1 MSTDP
6 AAGLPDAEPAGEFV
20 PAGVREMGIDDA
32 FQLAVRLHQQERYE
46 GAHTLYQRIL
56 AAVPDHADAMG
67 LLGMLKHQLGRSD
80 EGLALIRAAIERVP
94 GFVGFH
100 INLGNVLVETNRL
113 DEALAAY
120 HRAAELAPGSAD
132 THSNIGAVY
141 RALGR
146 FDEARASYERAI
158 GLDGRH
164 IRAWNNLGLLHDAQ
178 GRLEDAMRAY
188 LTAIDLVPDSNMSAY
203 LLGMTF
209 YKLGQIPKAA
219 EVFRQWML
227 RDPSDPVP
235 AHLYTACSGQ
245 AMPERASDDY
255 IEASFDN
262 FAASFEQVLNEKLHY
277 RAPQLACDLLAAHLP
292 APARALDVL
301 DAGCGTGLCGPL
313 VAPWARRLVGVDL
326 SAGMLAKARQ
336 KGTYNEL
343 CKAELTGFLLQG
355 PASWQ
360 AIVCAD
366 TLCYFGDLS
375 KVMQA
380 ACAALVPGGT
390 MVFTVEALA
399 DDLAGQPALLPHGRY
414 AHGRAHLDHVL
425 AAVGLVTLDA
435 RREVLRNE
443 AGAPVNG
450 WLMAVR
456 RPMPAAAS

>member
-6 AAGLPDAEPAGEFV
+6 AAAAPDTGAAADFV
-20 PAGVREMGIDDA
+20 PAGVSEMGIDDA
-32 FQLAVRLHQQERYE
+32 LQLAVRLHQQERYD
-46 GAHTLYQRIL
+46 GARTLYLRIL
-56 AAVPDHADAMG
+56 AAMPDHADALG
-67 LLGMLKHQLGRSD
+67 LLGMLEHQLGRSD
-80 EGLALIRAAIERVP
+80 QGLALIRAAIDRVP
-94 GFVGFH
+94 GFAGFH
-100 INLGNVLVETNRL
+100 INLGNVLVETHRL

-120 HRAAELAPGSAD
+120 QRAAELAPGSAD

-146 FDEARASYERAI
+146 FDEAQASYEHAI
-158 GLDGRH
+158 ALDGRH
-164 IRAWNNLGLLHDAQ
+164 IRAWNNLGLLHDAR

-188 LTAIDLVPDSNMSAY
+188 LTAIDLVPDSGMSAY

-209 YKLGQIPKAA
+209 YKLGQIQKAA

-227 RDPSDPVP
+227 RDPTDPVP

-245 AMPERASDDY
+245 PMPERASDAY
-255 IEASFDN
+255 IEAAFDS

-336 KGTYNEL
+336 KGVYAEL
-343 CKAELTGFLLQG
+343 CKAELTAFLQAA
-355 PASWQ
+355 PAGWD

-366 TLCYFGDLS
+366 TLCYFGNLAT
-375 KVMQA
+375 VMQA
-380 ACAALVPGGT
+380 AATALRPGGT
-390 MVFTVEALA
+390 LVFTVEALS
-399 DDLAGQPALLPHGRY
+399 DDGAVQPALLPHGRY

-425 AAVGLVTLDA
+425 AVAGLDTLDA

-456 RPMPAAAS
+456 RPAAAP

>member
-6 AAGLPDAEPAGEFV
+6 AAATPDAGAAGEFV

-32 FQLAVRLHQQERYE
+32 LQLAVRLHQQERYD
-46 GAHTLYQRIL
+46 GARTLYLRIL
-56 AAVPDHADAMG
+56 AAVPDHADALG
-67 LLGMLKHQLGRSD
+67 LLGMLEHQLGRSD
-80 EGLALIRAAIERVP
+80 DGLALIRAAIDRVP
-94 GFVGFH
+94 GFAGFH
-100 INLGNVLVETNRL
+100 INLGNVLVETHRL

-120 HRAAELAPGSAD
+120 QRAAELAPGSAD

-146 FDEARASYERAI
+146 FDEAQASYEHAI
-158 GLDGRH
+158 ALDGRH
-164 IRAWNNLGLLHDAQ
+164 IRAWNNLGLLHDAR

-209 YKLGQIPKAA
+209 YKLGQIQKAA

-227 RDPSDPVP
+227 RDPADPVP

-245 AMPERASDDY
+245 AMPERASDAY
-255 IEASFDN
+255 IEAAFDS

-336 KGTYNEL
+336 KGVYGEL
-343 CKAELTGFLLQG
+343 CKAELTAFLQAA
-355 PASWQ
+355 PAGWD

-375 KVMQA
+375 TVMQA
-380 ACAALVPGGT
+380 AAAALRPGGT

-425 AAVGLVTLDA
+425 AAVGLDTLDA

-456 RPMPAAAS
+456 RPAAAP